1 MPARQCL
8 AYSRDQRHQQG
19 PGLPFQER
27 AACGRDLGQASP
39 RPAGRRSFP
48 LALGGPVPEPLPGRP
63 PPWTD
68 QPRAWLL
75 PPEAPSP
82 PSQPALQPPH
92 PQATP
97 SQPPLGCACPVLAL
111 WAQPVPRVALRERPG
126 AAPSSAGRWGL
137 WEPGRDEPGGCTRAE
152 LGARYPG
159 RAAPLRGA
167 ASWAGPCAPGPARR
181 SARPSAERSCWSS
194 AGRRPRSGTPLPA
207 QPHEAF
213 MELGKKLALVRQ
225 GQGEKYVGLKRR
237 SQGAAPGPPAGMALW
252 EAPQAGPEEE
262 AALPHILVTDFSASS
277 TAAWG
282 SLEGVPATA
291 PDPQPE
297 SEPPRAAEEDA
308 ESVSKPRA
316 PPSLPLPLLS
326 RQPESE
332 QDASEDGG
340 SSLGS
345 SSVALDPVEKEWLQ
359 GAASGH
365 LLTLSH
371 LLKQEPSL
379 ATRKDFTSFTALH
392 WAAKHGKEDL
402 VSLLVAAGADVNTR
416 SGGYTP
422 LHIAALHGHRQ
433 VMDLLVRS
441 YGAKQNVRDH
451 SGHLARHYLG
461 AEKPL
466 DRDATLPQLPAVR
479 GRNRALACLL
489 LPKGSGQARK
499 RWGSA
504 EDLTEEEERGQAQHL
519 AVPASYRA
527 VRKFSR

>member
-345 SSVALDPVEKEWLQ
+345 SSVA
-359 GAASGH
+359 
-365 LLTLSH
+365 
-371 LLKQEPSL
+371 
-379 ATRKDFTSFTALH
+379 DFTSGFTALH

-416 SGGYTP
+416 SLPMLGPSTATPHYT
-422 LHIAALHGHRQ
+422 
-433 VMDLLVRS
+433 
-441 YGAKQNVRDH
+441 
-451 SGHLARHYLG
+451 
-461 AEKPL
+461 
-466 DRDATLPQLPAVR
+466 
-479 GRNRALACLL
+479 LL
-489 LPKGSGQARK
+489 LCTDTARSWTCSSAATVPSRTCGITVGTWPDTTWEQRS
-499 RWGSA
+499 RWTETPRCPSCQQCAAGTGRWPVCSCPRAAARPGSA
-504 EDLTEEEERGQAQHL
+504 GALPRT
-519 AVPASYRA
+519 
-527 VRKFSR
+527 

>member
-308 ESVSKPRA
+308 ESVSK
-316 PPSLPLPLLS
+316 
-326 RQPESE
+326 
-332 QDASEDGG
+332 
-340 SSLGS
+340 
-345 SSVALDPVEKEWLQ
+345 
-359 GAASGH
+359 
-365 LLTLSH
+365 
-371 LLKQEPSL
+371 
-379 ATRKDFTSFTALH
+379 FTALH

-416 SGGYTP
+416 SQGGYTP

>member
-1 MPARQCL
+1 
-8 AYSRDQRHQQG
+8 
-19 PGLPFQER
+19 
-27 AACGRDLGQASP
+27 
-39 RPAGRRSFP
+39 
-48 LALGGPVPEPLPGRP
+48 
-63 PPWTD
+63 
-68 QPRAWLL
+68 
-75 PPEAPSP
+75 
-82 PSQPALQPPH
+82 
-92 PQATP
+92 
-97 SQPPLGCACPVLAL
+97 
-111 WAQPVPRVALRERPG
+111 
-126 AAPSSAGRWGL
+126 
-137 WEPGRDEPGGCTRAE
+137 
-152 LGARYPG
+152 
-159 RAAPLRGA
+159 
-167 ASWAGPCAPGPARR
+167 
-181 SARPSAERSCWSS
+181 
-194 AGRRPRSGTPLPA
+194 
-207 QPHEAF
+207 
-213 MELGKKLALVRQ
+213 
-225 GQGEKYVGLKRR
+225 
-237 SQGAAPGPPAGMALW
+237 MALW
-252 EAPQAGPEEE
+252 EGPRAGPEEE

-308 ESVSKPRA
+308 ESVSK
-316 PPSLPLPLLS
+316 
-326 RQPESE
+326 PESE

-379 ATRKDFTSFTALH
+379 ATRKDFTSVSTALH

-402 VSLLVAAGADVNTR
+402 ASLLVAAGADVNTR
-416 SGGYTP
+416 SHGYTP

-433 VMDLLVRS
+433 LMDLLVRS

-451 SGHLARHYLG
+451 SGHLARHYLE

-466 DRDATLPQLPAVR
+466 DRAATLPQLPAVR

-489 LPKGSGQARK
+489 LPKASGQARK

>member
-1 MPARQCL
+1 
-8 AYSRDQRHQQG
+8 
-19 PGLPFQER
+19 
-27 AACGRDLGQASP
+27 
-39 RPAGRRSFP
+39 
-48 LALGGPVPEPLPGRP
+48 
-63 PPWTD
+63 
-68 QPRAWLL
+68 
-75 PPEAPSP
+75 
-82 PSQPALQPPH
+82 
-92 PQATP
+92 
-97 SQPPLGCACPVLAL
+97 
-111 WAQPVPRVALRERPG
+111 
-126 AAPSSAGRWGL
+126 
-137 WEPGRDEPGGCTRAE
+137 
-152 LGARYPG
+152 
-159 RAAPLRGA
+159 
-167 ASWAGPCAPGPARR
+167 
-181 SARPSAERSCWSS
+181 
-194 AGRRPRSGTPLPA
+194 
-207 QPHEAF
+207 
-213 MELGKKLALVRQ
+213 
-225 GQGEKYVGLKRR
+225 
-237 SQGAAPGPPAGMALW
+237 MALW
-252 EAPQAGPEEE
+252 EGPRAGPEEE

-308 ESVSKPRA
+308 ESVSK
-316 PPSLPLPLLS
+316 
-326 RQPESE
+326 
-332 QDASEDGG
+332 
-340 SSLGS
+340 
-345 SSVALDPVEKEWLQ
+345 LDPVEKEWLQ

-379 ATRKDFTSFTALH
+379 ATRKASPALMPGLICSAGLGKVGGALGQTRCSWAVWGAALCPGKGGCPSLSLSSPIFSLSLSLLPWDVLQDFTSVSTALH

-402 VSLLVAAGADVNTR
+402 ASLLVAAGADVNTR
-416 SGGYTP
+416 SHGYTP

-433 VMDLLVRS
+433 LMDLLVRS

-451 SGHLARHYLG
+451 SGHLARHYLE

-466 DRDATLPQLPAVR
+466 DRAATLPQLPAVR

-489 LPKGSGQARK
+489 LPKASGQARK

>member
-262 AALPHILVTDFSASS
+262 AALPHILVTDFSAS
-277 TAAWG
+277 
-282 SLEGVPATA
+282 
-291 PDPQPE
+291 
-297 SEPPRAAEEDA
+297 
-308 ESVSKPRA
+308 
-316 PPSLPLPLLS
+316 
-326 RQPESE
+326 PESE

-345 SSVALDPVEKEWLQ
+345 SSVA
-359 GAASGH
+359 
-365 LLTLSH
+365 
-371 LLKQEPSL
+371 
-379 ATRKDFTSFTALH
+379 DFTSGFTALH

-416 SGGYTP
+416 SQGGYTP

>member
-308 ESVSKPRA
+308 ESVSK
-316 PPSLPLPLLS
+316 
-326 RQPESE
+326 QPESE

-345 SSVALDPVEKEWLQ
+345 SSVA
-359 GAASGH
+359 
-365 LLTLSH
+365 
-371 LLKQEPSL
+371 
-379 ATRKDFTSFTALH
+379 DFTSFTALH

-416 SGGYTP
+416 SQGGYTP

>member
-345 SSVALDPVEKEWLQ
+345 SSVA
-359 GAASGH
+359 
-365 LLTLSH
+365 
-371 LLKQEPSL
+371 
-379 ATRKDFTSFTALH
+379 DFTSGFTALH

-416 SGGYTP
+416 SLPMLGPSTAATPHYT
-422 LHIAALHGHRQ
+422 
-433 VMDLLVRS
+433 
-441 YGAKQNVRDH
+441 
-451 SGHLARHYLG
+451 
-461 AEKPL
+461 
-466 DRDATLPQLPAVR
+466 
-479 GRNRALACLL
+479 LL
-489 LPKGSGQARK
+489 LCTDTARSWTCSSAATVPSRTCGITVGTWPDTTWEQRS
-499 RWGSA
+499 RWTETPRCPSCQQCAAGTGRWPVCSCPRAAARPGSA
-504 EDLTEEEERGQAQHL
+504 GALPRT
-519 AVPASYRA
+519 
-527 VRKFSR
+527 

>member
-1 MPARQCL
+1 
-8 AYSRDQRHQQG
+8 
-19 PGLPFQER
+19 
-27 AACGRDLGQASP
+27 
-39 RPAGRRSFP
+39 
-48 LALGGPVPEPLPGRP
+48 
-63 PPWTD
+63 
-68 QPRAWLL
+68 
-75 PPEAPSP
+75 
-82 PSQPALQPPH
+82 
-92 PQATP
+92 
-97 SQPPLGCACPVLAL
+97 
-111 WAQPVPRVALRERPG
+111 
-126 AAPSSAGRWGL
+126 
-137 WEPGRDEPGGCTRAE
+137 
-152 LGARYPG
+152 
-159 RAAPLRGA
+159 
-167 ASWAGPCAPGPARR
+167 
-181 SARPSAERSCWSS
+181 
-194 AGRRPRSGTPLPA
+194 
-207 QPHEAF
+207 

-225 GQGEKYVGLKRR
+225 GEGEKYVVLKQR
-237 SQGAAPGPPAGMALW
+237 SQEAAPGPPAGMALW
-252 EAPQAGPEEE
+252 EGPRAGPEEE

-308 ESVSKPRA
+308 ESVSK
-316 PPSLPLPLLS
+316 
-326 RQPESE
+326 
-332 QDASEDGG
+332 
-340 SSLGS
+340 
-345 SSVALDPVEKEWLQ
+345 LDPVEKEWLQ

-379 ATRKDFTSFTALH
+379 ATRKDFTSGFTALH

-402 VSLLVAAGADVNTR
+402 ASLLVAAGADVNTR
-416 SGGYTP
+416 SQGGYTP

-433 VMDLLVRS
+433 LMDLLVRS

-451 SGHLARHYLG
+451 SGHLARHYLE

-466 DRDATLPQLPAVR
+466 DRAATLPQLPAVR

-489 LPKGSGQARK
+489 LPKASGQARK

>member
-308 ESVSKPRA
+308 ESVSKP
-316 PPSLPLPLLS
+316 
-326 RQPESE
+326 ESE

-345 SSVALDPVEKEWLQ
+345 SSVA
-359 GAASGH
+359 
-365 LLTLSH
+365 
-371 LLKQEPSL
+371 
-379 ATRKDFTSFTALH
+379 DFTSGFTALH

-416 SGGYTP
+416 SQGGYTP

>member
-308 ESVSKPRA
+308 ESVSK
-316 PPSLPLPLLS
+316 
-326 RQPESE
+326 
-332 QDASEDGG
+332 
-340 SSLGS
+340 
-345 SSVALDPVEKEWLQ
+345 
-359 GAASGH
+359 
-365 LLTLSH
+365 
-371 LLKQEPSL
+371 
-379 ATRKDFTSFTALH
+379 FTALH

-416 SGGYTP
+416 SGYTP

>member
-308 ESVSKPRA
+308 ESVSK
-316 PPSLPLPLLS
+316 
-326 RQPESE
+326 
-332 QDASEDGG
+332 
-340 SSLGS
+340 
-345 SSVALDPVEKEWLQ
+345 
-359 GAASGH
+359 
-365 LLTLSH
+365 
-371 LLKQEPSL
+371 
-379 ATRKDFTSFTALH
+379 FTALH

-416 SGGYTP
+416 SHGYTP